1 MNANTIKGAS
11 RRIVATLVALL
22 ATALT
27 LLALASPAR
36 ADTVWVNNNIDPGDG
51 ICNQLG
57 CTLREAISAAAPGDT
72 VKFAPSVPGTILL
85 RDGHLEI
92 DKNLTIL
99 GPGADKLTVS
109 GNKKSRA
116 FTILQGA
123 TVSVSGLTVSDSNSF
138 TGGAV
143 YNAGILTLRRVALT
157 NNTAANGAGLQNN
170 GSDTNKA
177 VAKIFESSI
186 TGNKAGNNSGGID
199 NSRAD
204 VEVIN
209 STVSGNE
216 AGVSPDSS
224 GRGGGIY
231 NKVGSNL
238 KLTNSTLQGN
248 KGPKGANIWNDSDT
262 ELKNT
267 IIANPSGG
275 GDNCDAWRLIT
286 DSTYVST
293 GNNLDSDGSCR
304 LSQSSDVNNKDPRLG
319 PLAANGGSTK
329 THKLL
334 SGSPAIDKGSNC
346 PAKDQRGTTRPQ
358 DGDRNGS
365 YKCDIGSFELEG
377 PPPDTAKPII
387 NGLSPK
393 PGASTRD
400 RTPTISATI
409 RDNAT
414 DLQKSN
420 IKLYVDGKLKTAFS
434 YDRNTDR
441 LSYTTG
447 RLANKRHSVRIVA
460 TDDANNTSART
471 WRFTVDAVKPSIGRL
486 SPRPGAKTFD
496 RTPIIRATV
505 KDNATNLRK
514 GNIKLYVDGRRKT
527 NFRYNARRDKLVYKS
542 SRLSYKRHAVKIVA
556 KDAAGNVAKRSWRF
570 TVKKR

>member
-1 MNANTIKGAS
+1 MTANIIKGAS
-11 RRIVATLVALL
+11 RWAVATLVALL

-36 ADTVWVNNNIDPGDG
+36 AETITVDNGYDPGDG
-51 ICNQLG
+51 TCNSDG

-92 DKNLTIL
+92 DKNLKIE

-109 GNKKSRA
+109 GNEKSRVFKIESSTA
-116 FTILQGA
+116 AEI
-123 TVSVSGLTVSDSNSF
+123 SGLTIADGRATTVGDIQ
-138 TGGAV
+138 GG
-143 YNAGILTLRRVALT
+143 GILSHGSLKLRNVALES
-157 NNTAANGAGLQNN
+157 NLSNGYGAAIYGLGTLDLIGTTVSENKTYAGSAGGISGAGKLM
-170 GSDTNKA
+170 
-177 VAKIFESSI
+177 I
-186 TGNKAGNNSGGID
+186 
-199 NSRAD
+199 
-204 VEVIN
+204 IN
-209 STVSGNE
+209 STISNNSAGEIGGIWWNGTEARYVNSTISGNTGHNLYMSNARTE
-216 AGVSPDSS
+216 HHFENTLIADPTESDHVSSEDAQNCRLVTGAKVIS
-224 GRGGGIY
+224 GR
-231 NKVGSNL
+231 
-238 KLTNSTLQGN
+238 
-248 KGPKGANIWNDSDT
+248 
-262 ELKNT
+262 
-267 IIANPSGG
+267 
-275 GDNCDAWRLIT
+275 
-286 DSTYVST
+286 
-293 GNNLDSDGSCR
+293 NNLDSDGSCG
-304 LSQSSDVNNKDPRLG
+304 LSQSSDINNKDPKLD
-319 PLAANGGSTK
+319 PLAANGGTTK

-334 SGSPAIDKGSNC
+334 SGSPAIDNGSNC
-346 PAKDQRGTTRPQ
+346 LAKDQRGTTRPQ

-400 RTPTISATI
+400 RTPTIGATI

-420 IKLYVDGKLKTAFS
+420 IKLYLDGKLKTAFS

-441 LSYTTG
+441 LSYTAG
-447 RLANKRHSVRIVA
+447 RLANKRHLVRIVA

-471 WRFTVDAVKPSIGRL
+471 WRFTVDAAKPSIGRL

-496 RTPIIRATV
+496 RTPTIRATV

-527 NFRYNARRDKLVYKS
+527 NFLYNARRDKLVYKS
-542 SRLSYKRHAVKIVA
+542 SRLSYKRHTVKIVA